1 MTTEHL
7 RPLLSDDA
15 VVASVGFRLE
25 VQMVRLGWMTAF
37 TKPDGGVRG
46 IAAGDVVRRLVS
58 RTMAH
63 QMGKCGG
70 NSYVRFP
77 ERVVNEGGDGMHCTC
92 TPHQLSCI
100 LKQP

>member
-15 VVASVGFRLE
+15 VVVSVGFRLE

-63 QMGKCGG
+63 QMGK
-70 NSYVRFP
+70 
-77 ERVVNEGGDGMHCTC
+77 VVEKATSPLQNA
-92 TPHQLSCI
+92 LSTKAGTECI
-100 LKQP
+100 AHALHIN